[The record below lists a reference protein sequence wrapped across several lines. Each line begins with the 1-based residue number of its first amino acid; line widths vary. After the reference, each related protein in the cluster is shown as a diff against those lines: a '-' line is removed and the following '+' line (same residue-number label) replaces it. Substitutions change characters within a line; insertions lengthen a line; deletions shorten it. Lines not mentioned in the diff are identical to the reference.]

1 MKTAADRRARD
12 PVRLFVGR
20 NQTNGG
26 ALSSIINTQNNA
38 PTNVIN
44 NQMKEVDN
52 RWLNAVDTM
61 GTNCKQWFMPWG
73 DNPACDG
80 FNWHMRKIH

>member
-1 MKTAADRRARD
+1 MQKVMKTAADRRARD

-61 GTNCKQWFMPWG
+61 GTDCK
-73 DNPACDG
+73 
-80 FNWHMRKIH
+80 